1 MGPNEIGKLKD
12 FDNRVIYITGGSSGI
27 GLATARLLAAKGGH
41 IVLLARDE
49 SKLAA
54 ARSEVEAVKRSPHQ
68 RIASLSVDV
77 TDPLKLRSKMEEAVA
92 RFGPPDILIAGA
104 GIVSNDL
111 FENISLD
118 AFDRVIKTNLYGV
131 RNVIAALLPSIKT
144 RGGRI
149 AIIASMAGLVGM
161 YGYTAYSTSK
171 FALVGL
177 AECLRSELKPHGIPV
192 TLICPPEVTT
202 PMVAEEDRTIS
213 PESKAVKMMAGRLT
227 AQYTARAIVRAI
239 QKRRFL
245 VVPGKMARLVFLGH
259 RLTSGL
265 TTRLTSD
272 WMIRRVLKKNMP

>member
-1 MGPNEIGKLKD
+1 MGSNDGGKLKD
-12 FDNRVIYITGGSSGI
+12 FHNRAIYITGGSSGI

-54 ARSEVEAVKRSPHQ
+54 ARGEVEAAKRSPHQ
-68 RIASLSVDV
+68 RIATLSVDV
-77 TDPLKLRSKMEEAVA
+77 TDPLDVRSKMQEAVA

-104 GIVSNDL
+104 GVVSNDI

-118 AFDRVIKTNLYGV
+118 AFDRVLKTNLYGV
-131 RNVIAALLPSIKT
+131 RNVIATLLPSIKT

-149 AIIASMAGLVGM
+149 AIVASMAGLVGM

-245 VVPGKMARLVFLGH
+245 VVPGKMARLVYLTH

-272 WMIRRVLKKNMP
+272 WVIRRVLMKKMA

>member
-1 MGPNEIGKLKD
+1 MRPNEIGKLKD

>member
-1 MGPNEIGKLKD
+1 MRPNEIGKLKD
-12 FDNRVIYITGGSSGI
+12 FDNRAIYITGGSSGI

-77 TDPLKLRSKMEEAVA
+77 TDPLKLRSKMVEAVA

-245 VVPGKMARLVFLGH
+245 VVPGKMARLVYLGH